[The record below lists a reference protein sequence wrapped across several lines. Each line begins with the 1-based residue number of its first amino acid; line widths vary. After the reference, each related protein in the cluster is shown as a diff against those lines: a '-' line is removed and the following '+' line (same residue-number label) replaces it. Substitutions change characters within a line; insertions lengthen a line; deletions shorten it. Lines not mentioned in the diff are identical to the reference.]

1 MTFPIFTF
9 EFKFGRSQF
18 KVRIWLQPDCTFS
31 VRISEPSPWP
41 HFIPHGSKE
50 HLNDRAVISTKK
62 GVCHLERH

>member
-9 EFKFGRSQF
+9 EFQFGRSQF
-18 KVRIWLQPDCTFS
+18 KVRIWLQLDCTFW
-31 VRISEPSPWP
+31 VRISELSLQP

-62 GVCHLERH
+62 CVCHLKRH